1 MDNPPR
7 RVAEAARL
15 AGLPAR
21 SPGRPSMGAM
31 SSSGLR
37 FPTQA
42 LSWLTGDRTDSRV
55 LTLSNSA
62 GLPRRIAAAG
72 NRVWCLGTGPAAV
85 RRLGPAL
92 GVEPLAATTA
102 ALPFDACRFDV
113 VLAHQM
119 LHLLTE
125 KPHVSEMAR
134 VLRPGG
140 WVAASY
146 LVRDDS
152 VPWVRRLISLMRS
165 VDPGAMSADL
175 GVGSIRTLVDHKYF
189 PRCEQRDFRLW
200 VPVTRD
206 ALVGMAAELPAVAE
220 LADRDRRRVLLG
232 VGAIYDGASAGGE
245 LRLPYHLTCLR
256 AYVDHAE
263 MTTPIRLGED
273 ALVIRL

>member
-1 MDNPPR
+1 
-7 RVAEAARL
+7 
-15 AGLPAR
+15 
-21 SPGRPSMGAM
+21 M
-31 SSSGLR
+31 SSSGPR
-37 FPTQA
+37 FPAQA
-42 LSWLTGDRTDSRV
+42 LSWLTGERTDSRV
-55 LTLSNSA
+55 LALSDAA

-72 NRVWCLGTGPAAV
+72 NRVWCLGSGPDKV
-85 RRLGPAL
+85 RRLGDVP

-102 ALPFDACRFDV
+102 SLPFDACQFDA

-152 VPWVRRLISLMRS
+152 VPWVRRLISLMRGI
-165 VDPGAMSADL
+165 DPEAMSADL
-175 GVGSIRTLVDHKYF
+175 GAGSIGTLIDHKYF

-200 VPVTRD
+200 VPVIRP
-206 ALVGMAAELPAVAE
+206 ALVGMAARLPAVAA
-220 LADRDRRRVLLG
+220 LAEDERHRVLLG
-232 VGAIYDGASAGGE
+232 VGAIYDGASAGSE

-263 MTTPIRLGED
+263 MTTPIQLGED
-273 ALVIRL
+273 ALIIPL